1 MIGLVRLVVFG
12 FVALSVVYL
21 LVSVYSRSVERERL
35 EKEWDAGGVD
45 QDRDAY
51 ISEGMRHY
59 QHGLRR
65 KLIALVYVIPAVA
78 IAIIVYVVNHQ

>member
-1 MIGLVRLVVFG
+1 MIGLLRLVVFG
-12 FVALSVVYL
+12 FVGLSIVYL

-51 ISEGMRHY
+51 IHEGLKRY

-65 KLIALVYVIPAVA
+65 KLIALVYVIPAVV

>member
-1 MIGLVRLVVFG
+1 MIGFIRLVVFG

-21 LVSVYSRSVERERL
+21 LVSAYSRSVERERL

-45 QDRDAY
+45 QDRDTY
-51 ISEGMRHY
+51 ISEGLKRY

-65 KLIALVYVIPAVA
+65 KLIALVYVIPAVV